1 MFFLSQTWVIL
12 NYYLFIEALL
22 LAIWTYHLAFQLELK
37 LAENIQKIFEIFSE
51 TPWAVNVFAYLIIF
65 IISDIYYLESTVEV
79 TEASLS

>member
-22 LAIWTYHLAFQLELK
+22 TIWTYHLAFQLELK